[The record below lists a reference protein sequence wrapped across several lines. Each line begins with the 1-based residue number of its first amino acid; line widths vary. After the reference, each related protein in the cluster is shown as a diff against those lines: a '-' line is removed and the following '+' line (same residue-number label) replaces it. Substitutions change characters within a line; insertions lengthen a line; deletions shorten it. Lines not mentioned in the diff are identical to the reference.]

1 LVDLDL
7 FLYLSLQEKR
17 MLAAEMKGALEAGLL
32 SDKSKAKAH
41 EMAAAEEKSWQD
53 ELSKWGFSS

>member
-1 LVDLDL
+1 
-7 FLYLSLQEKR
+7 